1 VELKKY
7 QKKVL
12 DDLDSYLSFLNQA
25 DNISTAYTLHWNS
38 LGVRVGFNG
47 MPPYNDTIPGV
58 PHVCFKV
65 PTGGGKTFLACC
77 AIRHIYDAMPSISQR
92 VIVWLVPS
100 NAILEQTVRNLGNPQ
115 HPYHQR
121 LQQDF
126 DGKIVVLNK
135 EQLLNGQNFTPSS
148 VAEQVSVCIMSFD
161 SLRSAKKDGRKVYQQ
176 NGNLKQFAA
185 YYDDPSILLAD
196 TDETALIQVLRYL
209 NPVVIVDESHNA
221 QSDLS
226 VEMLN
231 NLNPC
236 FVLDLTATPKSNSNV
251 ISSVDANKLKAE
263 DMVKLPVVVFNRAT
277 AQDVVLDA
285 IKFRGCIEAQAKN
298 EQATSDTYIR
308 PIVLFQAQAK
318 GNENSTTFEKLKRQL
333 VDKGIPEEQIAIKT
347 AEINELKNID
357 LQSPEC
363 PIRYIITINAL
374 KEGWDCPFAYILAT
388 LANKSSDVDVQQIVG
403 RILRQPYAHTYTQ
416 DLLNTSYVLTS
427 SNKFY
432 ETVQKLI
439 DGLKFAGFSKKD
451 YRLGNAAPD
460 TEPEQPPAD
469 TAQTS
474 SSEESISKEDVLSNL
489 DPHEVHQA
497 LNGEKGDSAVER
509 MVTEQKAAVKSY
521 QHEIQEQENS
531 GMVGGELGSM
541 MNQIQFQPS
550 VAETA
555 ESLLIPQFCIGIE
568 PNLLNKYTLLAKEN
582 LSEGFSLN
590 QQPADV
596 NFETT
601 KGDAV
606 LIDLKK
612 GDEVPKYK
620 QMQNRQLKWF
630 EKSLS
635 RKAPDDAKQ
644 ECARAL
650 TNSISGK
657 KKNTIPE
664 QDIFGYVLRVLNT
677 VDANQISIIG
687 GSLPFY
693 ATKIKERIDQLEDEY
708 RQQLFKKLLMSKEI
722 FCKPT
727 YKLPKVIAPTKTI
740 DSIDNSLYTEEFN
753 DMNNFELETISRVSS
768 CDILWWH
775 RIIERK
781 RKPETEFCINGFIN
795 YYPDFMIYTKKRN
808 LVLLETKGS
817 DRDNTNSKEKL
828 YLGNAWASSSGD
840 KFQHFMVFDQDVQM
854 EGSLTLDE
862 FIGILKKL

>member
-1 VELKKY
+1 MELKKY

-298 EQATSDTYIR
+298 EQATSGTYIR

-388 LANKSSDVDVQQIVG
+388 LANKSSDVDV
-403 RILRQPYAHTYTQ
+403 
-416 DLLNTSYVLTS
+416 
-427 SNKFY
+427 
-432 ETVQKLI
+432 
-439 DGLKFAGFSKKD
+439 
-451 YRLGNAAPD
+451 
-460 TEPEQPPAD
+460 
-469 TAQTS
+469 
-474 SSEESISKEDVLSNL
+474 
-489 DPHEVHQA
+489 
-497 LNGEKGDSAVER
+497 
-509 MVTEQKAAVKSY
+509 
-521 QHEIQEQENS
+521 
-531 GMVGGELGSM
+531 
-541 MNQIQFQPS
+541 
-550 VAETA
+550 
-555 ESLLIPQFCIGIE
+555 
-568 PNLLNKYTLLAKEN
+568 
-582 LSEGFSLN
+582 
-590 QQPADV
+590 
-596 NFETT
+596 
-601 KGDAV
+601 
-606 LIDLKK
+606 
-612 GDEVPKYK
+612 
-620 QMQNRQLKWF
+620 
-630 EKSLS
+630 
-635 RKAPDDAKQ
+635 
-644 ECARAL
+644 
-650 TNSISGK
+650 
-657 KKNTIPE
+657 
-664 QDIFGYVLRVLNT
+664 
-677 VDANQISIIG
+677 
-687 GSLPFY
+687 
-693 ATKIKERIDQLEDEY
+693 
-708 RQQLFKKLLMSKEI
+708 
-722 FCKPT
+722 
-727 YKLPKVIAPTKTI
+727 
-740 DSIDNSLYTEEFN
+740 
-753 DMNNFELETISRVSS
+753 
-768 CDILWWH
+768 
-775 RIIERK
+775 
-781 RKPETEFCINGFIN
+781 
-795 YYPDFMIYTKKRN
+795 
-808 LVLLETKGS
+808 
-817 DRDNTNSKEKL
+817 
-828 YLGNAWASSSGD
+828 
-840 KFQHFMVFDQDVQM
+840 
-854 EGSLTLDE
+854 
-862 FIGILKKL
+862 